1 MFFDLIPFE
10 GVPFWAISCVFVAH
24 FLGFFIRGAFGF
36 GSNMPIILLTAWL
49 LEPHHAILLV
59 VFTAAAAQVHLFPQG
74 FRSADWQ
81 VTKPLI
87 VGMLFGTALGT
98 WLFTI
103 LAANWLLLLMGVL
116 ITLTVAMDRLHLLE
130 RMPQFIDLR
139 ARMVTSSLAFFSGT
153 VGPVSGGGGLYFL
166 VVYLKLAC
174 KTAAS
179 LRGTNLILSG
189 FFILCRV
196 LLLLPTGLITS
207 QLLVEA
213 ALLLPA
219 VFLGTWAGTRL
230 FHKTEPRRFYD
241 ALQILLLLAAVALM
255 VRGVAELI

>member
-139 ARMVTSSLAFFSGT
+139 ARMVTSSLAF
-153 VGPVSGGGGLYFL
+153 L
-166 VVYLKLAC
+166 YLKRYIC
-174 KTAAS
+174 
-179 LRGTNLILSG
+179 
-189 FFILCRV
+189 
-196 LLLLPTGLITS
+196 LPRKHYRC
-207 QLLVEA
+207 A
-213 ALLLPA
+213 
-219 VFLGTWAGTRL
+219 
-230 FHKTEPRRFYD
+230 
-241 ALQILLLLAAVALM
+241 
-255 VRGVAELI
+255 

>member
-1 MFFDLIPFE
+1 
-10 GVPFWAISCVFVAH
+10 VFLAH

-36 GSNMPIILLTAWL
+36 GSNMPIVLLTAWL

-74 FRSADWQ
+74 FGSADWQ

-87 VGMLFGTALGT
+87 VGMLLGTALGT

-116 ITLTVAMDRLHLLE
+116 ITLIVAMDRLHLLE
-130 RMPQFIDLR
+130 RIPQLIDLR
-139 ARMVTSSLAFFSGT
+139 ARMVTSSLALFSGT
-153 VGPVSGGGGLYFL
+153 IGTVSGGGGLYFL
-166 VVYLKLAC
+166 VIYLKLAC

-196 LLLLPTGLITS
+196 ILLLPTGLITS

-230 FHKTEPRRFYD
+230 FHSTEPRRFFD
-241 ALQILLLLAAVALM
+241 ALQTLLLLAAVALM
-255 VRGVAELI
+255 VRGVAKLI